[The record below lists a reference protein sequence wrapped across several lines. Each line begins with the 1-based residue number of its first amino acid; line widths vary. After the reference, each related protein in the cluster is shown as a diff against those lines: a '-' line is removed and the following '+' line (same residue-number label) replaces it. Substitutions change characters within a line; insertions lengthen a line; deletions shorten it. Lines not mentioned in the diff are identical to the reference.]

1 MSYKNL
7 LHISRPRF
15 WLYLAGPYLL
25 GLAAAGSALNAH
37 ENLVVW
43 LYLLYFFLPANLLV
57 YGVND
62 IFDFETD
69 RLNPKKQYYET
80 LLSPQKQKSLWM
92 KILLLNLPF
101 LFLLS
106 VFELPSSTLWAMAG
120 FLFFGIFYSA
130 PPIRAKTK
138 PLLDSAFN
146 VLYVFPGLFSYYL
159 LGGMGFHWQVFLAS
173 FFWVMA
179 MHAFSAVPDIEA
191 DKSAGLRT
199 VATFLGKN
207 ATLLFCALCYLGA
220 GVLAQTKLG
229 LFALVLGI
237 GYAGLMLVAFTAKEN
252 TRLFRVYTWFPWIN
266 AVVGFMI
273 FLMFAKHS

>member
-1 MSYKNL
+1 MKMSYKHF

-15 WLYLAGPYLL
+15 WLYLAGPFLL

-43 LYLLYFFLPANLLV
+43 LYLLYFLLPANLLV

-69 RLNPKKQYYET
+69 RLNPKKQNYET
-80 LLSPQKQKSLWM
+80 LLSPQKQKSLWV

-106 VFELPSSTLWAMAG
+106 VFKLPSSALWAMAG

-146 VLYVFPGLFSYYL
+146 VLYVFPGLFSYYFS
-159 LGGMGFHWQVFLAS
+159 GGMGFHWQVFLAS

-207 ATLLFCALCYLGA
+207 ATLLFCALCYLAA
-220 GVLAQTKLG
+220 GVLAQTQLG

-237 GYAGLMLVAFTAKEN
+237 GYAGLMLAAFTAKEN

-266 AVVGFMI
+266 AVVGFSL
-273 FLMFAKHS
+273 FFSLVY